1 MLLLLP
7 LATATTSNT
16 AWVVESA
23 EFAAGIRAALSTE
36 WTVVGCGA
44 AGADCED
51 LDTHNVSVVIGRAG
65 ALELDRLPELRLVQG
80 ASYFQT
86 DGGRVPHQAAIA
98 EVGGFWPAQGA
109 DQIAEWVIAAI
120 FENQYRLGAT
130 SRAFSSC
137 AFASDSPHECAAD
150 TTATNHTMVSDLTI
164 GVCGYGHIGARVAQ
178 RAAAL
183 GSTVVATTLDPGPGP
198 APAPLKW
205 LSDDNDRLFRE
216 ADVVVVT
223 VPGSGH
229 PGTVGLINK
238 TSLALMRPAALLVP
252 VSAGPIDFGDLE
264 EALKAR
270 PSLRAVVDIWPAG
283 CWHYPNVSCGAP
295 LGAPNWPA
303 PPSLGMLPNVLP
315 LPGVSMRD
323 AKFWRHSAAF
333 VAANLDALALG
344 KPLAGIVRNASAAA
358 PVMHAPQVESGS
370 L

>member
-1 MLLLLP
+1 MALLLWLLLP
-7 LATATTSNT
+7 LATATTNT

-23 EFAAGIRAALSTE
+23 EFAAGIREQLSTE
-36 WTVVGCGA
+36 WKVVGCGA
-44 AGADCED
+44 AGANCEG
-51 LDTHNVSVVIGRAG
+51 LDTHNVSVVIGRAA
-65 ALELDRLPELRLVQG
+65 ALELDRLPGLRLVQG

-120 FENQYRLGAT
+120 FESQYRLGAT
-130 SRAFSSC
+130 AREFASC
-137 AFASDSPHECAAD
+137 AFASDSPRECAAD
-150 TTATNHTMVSDLTI
+150 TTVTNHTMVSDLTI
-164 GVCGYGHIGARVAQ
+164 GICGYGHIGSRVAQ

-183 GSTVVATTLDPGPGP
+183 GSTVVATTLDPVQP

-205 LSDDNDRLFRE
+205 LSDDNDRLYRE

-252 VSAGPIDFGDLE
+252 VSAGPVDYSALE

-270 PSLRAVVDIWPAG
+270 PSLRAVVDVWPAG

-295 LGAPNWPA
+295 LGAPDWPA
-303 PPSLGMLPNVLP
+303 PPSLGTLPNVLP

-323 AKFWRHSAAF
+323 ARFWRHSAAF

-344 KPLAGIVRNASAAA
+344 KPLAGVVRNASA
-358 PVMHAPQVESGS
+358 
-370 L
+370 